1 METYLQNAII
11 NTANLNVQFE
21 NHVKNLNRLS
31 REAGTYA
38 DMNAD
43 QYLETASDIYRN
55 HDNFL
60 VNMPNAIPI
69 EVADFYKPFKVLQ
82 KTEIKDYIE
91 SSFYLANEVGIIAL
105 CSKLALN
112 IIPIERVENQ
122 GVSNL
127 RIPFANFSNGIN
139 RWTKYLFLY
148 YYGGHYELITFSYV
162 RKTPPKLG
170 STTGFKNTLKTAVIY
185 DIRDHNIIPP
195 IYILVLIYGSY
206 YSQKS
211 DAYKQQFTFFP
222 DLMKKIEAGYN
233 NIIATNYENDNQ
245 LLDRFNLYF
254 NTTFPGRNLS
264 NVASSATPA
273 VPLIE
278 NSPSPPPPSP
288 PQAGGLYRNSN
299 PYNRPYSNPYNK
311 PAYKMEKTGEKDNSN
326 ISYYITI
333 DMELQPGLTLTP
345 KELKESQCRQKWNS
359 VRKAYAG
366 FTGQPYVIK
375 PLYQMNKTTKN
386 KEEQS
391 TNKNNTQKGGLR
403 RILKTRKNKLY
414 TLSSKK
420 RKTIK
425 NT

>member
-1 METYLQNAII
+1 
-11 NTANLNVQFE
+11 
-21 NHVKNLNRLS
+21 
-31 REAGTYA
+31 
-38 DMNAD
+38 
-43 QYLETASDIYRN
+43 
-55 HDNFL
+55 
-60 VNMPNAIPI
+60 
-69 EVADFYKPFKVLQ
+69 
-82 KTEIKDYIE
+82 
-91 SSFYLANEVGIIAL
+91 
-105 CSKLALN
+105 
-112 IIPIERVENQ
+112 
-122 GVSNL
+122 
-127 RIPFANFSNGIN
+127 
-139 RWTKYLFLY
+139 
-148 YYGGHYELITFSYV
+148 
-162 RKTPPKLG
+162 
-170 STTGFKNTLKTAVIY
+170 
-185 DIRDHNIIPP
+185 
-195 IYILVLIYGSY
+195 LIYGSY
-206 YSQKS
+206 YSKKS

-254 NTTFPGRNLS
+254 NTTFPGRNHS
-264 NVASSATPA
+264 AVASSAAPA

-278 NSPSPPPPSP
+278 NSPSPPPSP

-345 KELKESQCRQKWNS
+345 KELKESLCRQKWNS